1 MNEKDKHKKEVNEMK
16 KNLIDNFNEAK
27 RCEDKE
33 VLNIRS
39 KI

>member
-27 RCEDKE
+27 RCKDEE
-33 VLNIRS
+33 VLNKRS

>member
-27 RCEDKE
+27 CREDKE